1 MKIDTIIHIV
11 KPLGG
16 VMVKNIAFTL
26 FLLLIGTNANAAFL
40 EALVNGIAQDMNEFM
55 APKKKPVCRPII
67 TNSRSIYVRDSN
79 GVDFNYEY
87 TYKSLSRD
95 SSLYV
100 EDPSKTKYPNIQRI
114 ATINCSNNMMST
126 YLSVWHIDKA
136 TGRVISESSPI
147 ASYEKELRKLPLL
160 DISEADNRGWISAD
174 FRRNFFEEDYSV
186 IYLKNKKRKMR

>member
-1 MKIDTIIHIV
+1 
-11 KPLGG
+11 
-16 VMVKNIAFTL
+16 MVKNIAFTL
-26 FLLLIGTNANAAFL
+26 FILLIGTNANAAFL

-100 EDPSKTKYPNIQRI
+100 EDPSKTKYPNLQRI
-114 ATINCSNNMMST
+114 ASINCSNNMMST
-126 YLSVWHIDKA
+126 YLSLWYIDKT
-136 TGRVISESSPI
+136 TGRVIAELGPTE
-147 ASYEKELRKLPLL
+147 SYEKELKKLPLL
-160 DISEADNRGWISAD
+160 NINEAEDRGWISAD
-174 FRRNFFEEDYSV
+174 FRRNFFERNYSV
-186 IYLKNKKRKMR
+186 IYLKDKKRKIR

>member
-1 MKIDTIIHIV
+1 
-11 KPLGG
+11 
-16 VMVKNIAFTL
+16 MVRNIAFTL
-26 FLLLIGTNANAAFL
+26 FLLLIGTNANAAFP
-40 EALVNGIAQDMNEFM
+40 EALVNGIAQYMNEFM
-55 APKKKPVCRPII
+55 APKKRPVCRLII

-114 ATINCSNNMMST
+114 ASINCSNNMMST
-126 YLSVWHIDKA
+126 YLSLWYIDKT
-136 TGRVISESSPI
+136 TGRVIAELGPTE
-147 ASYEKELRKLPLL
+147 SYEKELKKLPLL
-160 DISEADNRGWISAD
+160 NINEAEDRGWISAD

>member
-1 MKIDTIIHIV
+1 
-11 KPLGG
+11 
-16 VMVKNIAFTL
+16 
-26 FLLLIGTNANAAFL
+26 
-40 EALVNGIAQDMNEFM
+40 MNEFM

-100 EDPSKTKYPNIQRI
+100 EDPSKTKYPSIQRI

-126 YLSVWHIDKA
+126 YLSLWYIDKT
-136 TGRVISESSPI
+136 TGRVIAELGPTE
-147 ASYEKELRKLPLL
+147 SYEKELKKLPLL
-160 DISEADNRGWISAD
+160 NINEAEDRGWISAD
-174 FRRNFFEEDYSV
+174 FRRNFLERNYSV
-186 IYLKNKKRKMR
+186 IYLKDKKRKIR

>member
-1 MKIDTIIHIV
+1 
-11 KPLGG
+11 
-16 VMVKNIAFTL
+16 MVKNIAFTL
-26 FLLLIGTNANAAFL
+26 FILLIGTNANAAFL

-55 APKKKPVCRPII
+55 APKKKPVCRP
-67 TNSRSIYVRDSN
+67 TFANSRSIYVRDSD
-79 GVDFNYEY
+79 GIGFDYEY
-87 TYKSLSRD
+87 TYKSLSTD
-95 SSLYV
+95 SNLYV
-100 EDPSKTKYPNIQRI
+100 EDPSKTKYPSIQRI

-147 ASYEKELRKLPLL
+147 ASYEKELKKLPLL

-186 IYLKNKKRKMR
+186 IYLKNKKRKMRWLEI

>member
-1 MKIDTIIHIV
+1 
-11 KPLGG
+11 
-16 VMVKNIAFTL
+16 MVKNIAFTL
-26 FLLLIGTNANAAFL
+26 FILLIGTNANAAFL

-100 EDPSKTKYPNIQRI
+100 EDPSKTKYPNLQRI
-114 ATINCSNNMMST
+114 ASINCSNNMMST
-126 YLSVWHIDKA
+126 YLSLWYIDKT
-136 TGRVISESSPI
+136 TGRVIAELGPTE
-147 ASYEKELRKLPLL
+147 SYEKELKKLPLL
-160 DISEADNRGWISAD
+160 NINEAEDRGWISAD
-174 FRRNFFEEDYSV
+174 FRRNFFERNYSV
-186 IYLKNKKRKMR
+186 IYLKDKKRKIRWLEI

>member
-1 MKIDTIIHIV
+1 
-11 KPLGG
+11 
-16 VMVKNIAFTL
+16 MVKNIAFTL

-40 EALVNGIAQDMNEFM
+40 EALVNGIAQDMNDFM

-100 EDPSKTKYPNIQRI
+100 EDPTKTEYPNLQRI
-114 ATINCSNNMMST
+114 ASINCSNNMMST
-126 YLSVWHIDKA
+126 YLSLWYIDKT
-136 TGRVISESSPI
+136 TGRVIAELGPTE
-147 ASYEKELRKLPLL
+147 SYEKELKKLPLL

-186 IYLKNKKRKMR
+186 IYLKNKKRKIRWLEI